1 MESISSSENL
11 TRYIFQKKYYR
22 PSNNTIKYN
31 AFLPNPNNGDTSV
44 FRISNLSDNEIW
56 NIGKNIR
63 YDKIVIGR
71 ADIIASIVLS
81 KNLKII
87 PSEPPRH
94 HADISDWP
102 NNRSEQIMIA
112 TELAEEAK
120 LYLVK

>member
-87 PSEPPRH
+87 PSEPLRH

>member
-1 MESISSSENL
+1 MDSIRSSENL

-22 PSNNTIKYN
+22 PSNNTVKYN

-44 FRISNLSDNEIW
+44 FRISNISDNEIW
-56 NIGKNIR
+56 NIGKTIR
-63 YDKIVIGR
+63 DDKIVIGR

-87 PSEPPRH
+87 PSEPPQY
-94 HADISDWP
+94 HADISNWP
-102 NNRSEQIMIA
+102 DDKAKQISIA

-120 LYLVK
+120 LYLI